1 MASDTDILESLVAG
15 GIVGAALGALLSNK
29 NKVEGVALGTI
40 ASAALLATYKANL
53 AAKNAHVPLYFEE
66 EGCLYEMQTTGV
78 KRLIRKIEKPT
89 EKLQAHF
96 KLK

>member
-1 MASDTDILESLVAG
+1 MVSDKDILESLVAD
-15 GIVGAALGALLSNK
+15 GIVGAALGTLLSDK
-29 NKVEGVALGTI
+29 NKEEGIVLGTI
-40 ASAALLATYKANL
+40 AGAALLATYKANQ
-53 AAKNAHVPLYFEE
+53 AAKKAHVSLYFEE

-78 KRLIRKIEKPT
+78 KRLVRKIEKPT